1 MITVVKAPPYLTV
14 QDLGWSDLRSS
25 GMPVGGAM
33 DREALAAGNLL
44 VGNVRDAA
52 AFEWALAGGT
62 MRFERAYTLA
72 LTGAEV
78 RATLGGR
85 PVPMRTTVTAAAGES
100 LSIDRIKKGRF
111 LYIAVAG
118 GLDVPPLLGS
128 RSTYV
133 PAGIGGYEG
142 RRLKTGDAVPIGTPP
157 THAPR
162 VGRVAPSSSL
172 DEDDEA
178 AIRVVEGP
186 QRRLIADD
194 AWQAFLGST
203 FTVSPASDRMGY
215 RLTAPTPIVG
225 APADL
230 PSEPACA
237 GAIQLPPDGIPIV
250 LMADGPTVGGY
261 AKIAVVISADLP
273 RVAQRNPGE
282 MVRFRQISIAHAQT
296 AYRDLAV
303 KLEQL
308 VDPATR
314 G

>member
-44 VGNVRDAA
+44 VGNPRDAA
-52 AFEWALAGGT
+52 ALEWALAGGT
-62 MRFERAYTLA
+62 LRFEQACTVA

-78 RATLGGR
+78 TATLGGR
-85 PVPMRTTVTAAAGES
+85 PVPMRTTVSAAAGEAF
-100 LSIDRIKKGRF
+100 SIDRFVRGRF
-111 LYIAVAG
+111 LYIAIAG

-128 RSTYV
+128 RSTYL
-133 PAGIGGYEG
+133 PAGMGGFAG
-142 RRLKTGDAVPIGTPP
+142 RRLKTGDEVPIGTPP
-157 THAPR
+157 TQAPR